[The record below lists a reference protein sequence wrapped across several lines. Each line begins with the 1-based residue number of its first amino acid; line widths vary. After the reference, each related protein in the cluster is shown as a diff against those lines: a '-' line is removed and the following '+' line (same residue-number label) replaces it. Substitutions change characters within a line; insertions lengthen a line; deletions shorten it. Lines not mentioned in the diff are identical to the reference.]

1 MGKFK
6 IQKSATVNQYFDAT
20 NVIGGTGGLTSI
32 AGNQIRPN
40 VYVVGGSAG
49 VGSILAQKGSRKF
62 LVQDGSSNKGQCTL
76 VNLPQANLVAGQ
88 MSIGVDTAVISYANT
103 APIGGTTSYAYLTYL
118 TANVTGVKSPT
129 VGDYLRGTG
138 ITGNVVINAVVAN
151 TVTGQSNANVSLG
164 QAQTVS
170 STTNVAS
177 VYSGGYVSRLTNKF
191 AQDFNNLEY
200 KWTFN
205 DPTATTARIP
215 GA

>member
-1 MGKFK
+1 MAKFK

-49 VGSILAQKGSRKF
+49 AGSILLQKGRAKF
-62 LVQDGSSNKGQCTL
+62 LVQDGSGNKGQCSL
-76 VNLPQANLVAGQ
+76 ANLPQANLVAGQ
-88 MSIGVDTAVISYANT
+88 MSIVVDTAVISYANT
-103 APIGGTTSYAYLTYL
+103 APIGGTTSYAYITYL

-138 ITGNVVINAVVAN
+138 ITGNVIINSIAVV
-151 TVTGQSNANVSLG
+151 GPQSNANVTLG
-164 QAQTVS
+164 IAQTVS
-170 STTNVAS
+170 SSTNVVT
-177 VYSGGYVSRLTNKF
+177 VYSGGYTQRLTNKF
-191 AQDFNNLEY
+191 VMDYNNNEY
-200 KWTFN
+200 QWKFT

>member
-1 MGKFK
+1 MAKFK

-49 VGSILAQKGSRKF
+49 AGSILLQKGRAKF
-62 LVQDGSSNKGQCTL
+62 LVQDGSGNKGQCSL
-76 VNLPQANLVAGQ
+76 ANLPQANLVAGQ
-88 MSIGVDTAVISYANT
+88 MSIAVDTAVISYANT

-151 TVTGQSNANVSLG
+151 TVTGQSNANVTLG

-170 STTNVAS
+170 STSNQAS
-177 VYSGGYVSRLTNKF
+177 VYSGGYVARLTNKL

-200 KWTFN
+200 QWKFT